1 VIDPEDKRRC
11 SNTACSIRMSCA
23 RANDEDFDGETF
35 NFCHGFDQGS
45 SCTAFTLRRAL
56 GRDNPDLVFTESRRR
71 GKRHNA
77 HAYNGPRKEFPG
89 SEALFGAK
97 LANAFRGRK
106 PAPRDQSSR
115 NPIDLQRPD
124 PMTTRHLRDGRN
136 IKED

>member
-1 VIDPEDKRRC
+1 
-11 SNTACSIRMSCA
+11 
-23 RANDEDFDGETF
+23 
-35 NFCHGFDQGS
+35 
-45 SCTAFTLRRAL
+45 
-56 GRDNPDLVFTESRRR
+56 LVFTESRRR